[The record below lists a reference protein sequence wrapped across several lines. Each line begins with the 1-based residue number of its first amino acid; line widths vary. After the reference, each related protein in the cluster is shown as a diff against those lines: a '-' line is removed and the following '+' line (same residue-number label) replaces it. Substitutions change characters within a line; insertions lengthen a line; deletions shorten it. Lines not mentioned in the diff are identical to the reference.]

1 VENEGSYD
9 MQEIMK
15 DNINEA
21 NFTKVDLNWRNFKR
35 VNLIVVDFIKAN

>member
-1 VENEGSYD
+1 MQKKQYFVENERSYD

-21 NFTKVDLNWRNFKR
+21 TL
-35 VNLIVVDFIKAN
+35 